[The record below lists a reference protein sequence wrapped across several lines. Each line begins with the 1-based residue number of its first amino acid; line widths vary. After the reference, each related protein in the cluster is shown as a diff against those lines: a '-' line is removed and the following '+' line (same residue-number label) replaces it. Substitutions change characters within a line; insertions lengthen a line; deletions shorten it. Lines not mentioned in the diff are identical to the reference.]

1 MSVSVNIHSLN
12 IHSVESQQGDR
23 IRNDGFA
30 VDTNVMKEK
39 ERGVKGIWNAIF
51 EVIVKKKE

>member
-1 MSVSVNIHSLN
+1 MSVNIHSLN

-30 VDTNVMKEK
+30 MDTNVMKEK
-39 ERGVKGIWNAIF
+39 ERGLKGIWNAIF